1 MSLKY
6 AILGL
11 LDDRSR
17 YGYEIKQQFEQAMG
31 ELWPVSYGQLYP
43 TLKRLKQ
50 EKLLSVRTEQ
60 GKKAIDKHV
69 YSLTSEGRLAFQAWL
84 KDSSKK
90 LQTSIKDEFSLSLFF
105 FDKMDKQDLHRDL
118 EDLKKAS
125 LRKLGSVRDDL
136 ALQQGQN
143 GNGHPSRRLLLK
155 KMELYLE
162 AEHRWIEEIQREI
175 PKE

>member
-11 LDDRSR
+11 LDDQPR

-31 ELWPVSYGQLYP
+31 DLWPVSYGQLYP
-43 TLKRLKQ
+43 TLKRLKK
-50 EKLLSVRTEQ
+50 EKLLTVKTEQ

-69 YSLTSEGRLAFQAWL
+69 YSLTSDGRSAFRTWL

-105 FDKMDKQDLHRDL
+105 FEKMNKKDLCDEL
-118 EDLKKAS
+118 QALKKQS
-125 LRKLGSVRDDL
+125 REKLELIRGDL
-136 ALQQGQN
+136 TIQQGRN
-143 GNGHPSRRLLLK
+143 GQAHPSKKLLLR

-162 AEHRWIEEIQREI
+162 AECRWIEEVHQEVSTG
-175 PKE
+175 

>member
-11 LDDRSR
+11 LDDQPR

-31 ELWPVSYGQLYP
+31 DLWPVSYGQLYP
-43 TLKRLKQ
+43 TLKRLKE
-50 EKLLSVRTEQ
+50 EKLLTVRTEQ

-69 YSLTSEGRLAFQAWL
+69 YSLTSNGKDAFNAWL

-105 FDKMDKQDLHRDL
+105 FDKMNKKEFCEELNS
-118 EDLKKAS
+118 LKRRSQEK
-125 LRKLGSVRDDL
+125 L
-136 ALQQGQN
+136 ALIRGDITLQNGQN
-143 GNGHPSRRLLLK
+143 GQGHPSKKLLLR
-155 KMELYLE
+155 KMELFLE
-162 AEHRWIEEIQREI
+162 AECRWIEEVHTEVSRD
-175 PKE
+175 